1 MKYLFNV
8 IHIAAVSTLHVMLT
22 HIYIGVSVY
31 WPECDVSLCVCVCVC
46 VCVHARARVFVCVM
60 TNQSTSQNQF
70 AC

>member
-46 VCVHARARVFVCVM
+46 TRARVRVFVCVM